1 MVHLNEHFTYKKI
14 IKAVIMPIFMMVF
27 TSVYSIVDGFFVS
40 NYVNKTAFA
49 SLNLVF
55 PIMMILG
62 SLGFMMGAGGSALV
76 AKSLGEGKK
85 DEANKIF
92 SGVVYATS
100 IMGVLVTLL
109 VVFFVKDISVLLG
122 ATKEMLPYCV
132 TYARILVAGMTLF
145 MIQNIFQTFFIVAER
160 PGLGFL
166 ITAAAGVTNII
177 LDAVFI
183 IVAKLGLAGAAYAT
197 VIGQFVGSIVPVI
210 YFFSKK
216 NPSLRLGKP
225 TFAPPIIIKT
235 ITNGSSELL
244 SNIAASI
251 VSIVYNFQLLKFAGE
266 NGVSAYGIIMY
277 TSFIFAAIFIG
288 YAIGVAPIVSYNY
301 GAQTHKELKNVMKK
315 SLVLNAVSGVI
326 MTVLSASLAKVLASI
341 FVSYDPEL
349 LSMTTTAIRIYSI
362 SFIFMGINI
371 FTSSF
376 FTALNN
382 GLISAI
388 VSFSRTLF
396 FQIGAVLL
404 LPLAFGINGI
414 WEAIIVAEGLAFVMD
429 SFFIFVY
436 RKKYNYQ

>member
-49 SLNLVF
+49 ALNLVF
-55 PIMMILG
+55 PTLMILG
-62 SLGFMMGAGGSALV
+62 SIGFMMGAGGSALV

-92 SGVVYATS
+92 SGVVCATAF
-100 IMGVLVTLL
+100 MGVTVTLL

-122 ATKEMLPYCV
+122 ATEEMLPYCV
-132 TYARILVAGMTLF
+132 TYARILVAGITLF
-145 MIQNIFQTFFIVAER
+145 MIQNLFQTFFIVAER
-160 PGLGFL
+160 PGLGFF
-166 ITAAAGVTNII
+166 IIAAAGVTNII

-197 VIGQFVGSIVPVI
+197 VIGQFVGSVIPVI

-216 NPSLRLGKP
+216 NPSLSLGKP
-225 TFAPPIIIKT
+225 TFAPHIILKT
-235 ITNGSSELL
+235 VTNGSSELL

-277 TSFIFAAIFIG
+277 TSFIFAAVFIG

-301 GAQTHKELKNVMKK
+301 GAQTHAELKNVLKK
-315 SLVLNAVSGVI
+315 SLVLNAVSGAV

-349 LSMTTTAIRIYSI
+349 LSMTTTAIRIYSV

-388 VSFSRTLF
+388 VSFSRTLV

-429 SFFIFVY
+429 AIFIFVY

>member
-40 NYVNKTAFA
+40 NFVNKTAFA
-49 SLNLVF
+49 ALNLVF
-55 PIMMILG
+55 PTLMILG
-62 SLGFMMGAGGSALV
+62 SIGFMMGAGGSALV

-85 DEANKIF
+85 EEANKIF
-92 SGVVYATS
+92 SGVVYATA
-100 IMGVLVTLL
+100 IMGIAVTLL

-122 ATKEMLPYCV
+122 ATEEMLPYCV

-145 MIQNIFQTFFIVAER
+145 MIQNLFQTFFIVAER
-160 PGLGFL
+160 PGLGFF

-197 VIGQFVGSIVPVI
+197 VIGQFVGSIIPVI

-301 GAQTHKELKNVMKK
+301 GAQTHTELKNVLKK

-326 MTVLSASLAKVLASI
+326 MTVISASLAKVLASI

-388 VSFSRTLF
+388 VSFSRTLV

-429 SFFIFVY
+429 AILIFVY

>member
-49 SLNLVF
+49 ALNLVF
-55 PIMMILG
+55 PTLMILG
-62 SLGFMMGAGGSALV
+62 SIGFMMGAGGSALV

-92 SGVVYATS
+92 SGVVYATA
-100 IMGVLVTLL
+100 IMGIVVTLL

-122 ATKEMLPYCV
+122 ATEEMLPYCV
-132 TYARILVAGMTLF
+132 TYARILVAGITLF
-145 MIQNIFQTFFIVAER
+145 MIQNLFQTFFIVAER
-160 PGLGFL
+160 PGLGFF
-166 ITAAAGVTNII
+166 IIAAAGVTNII

-197 VIGQFVGSIVPVI
+197 VIGQFVGSVIPVI

-216 NPSLRLGKP
+216 NPSLSLGKP
-225 TFAPPIIIKT
+225 TFAPHIILKT
-235 ITNGSSELL
+235 VTNGSSELL

-277 TSFIFAAIFIG
+277 TSFIFAAVFIG

-301 GAQTHKELKNVMKK
+301 GAQTHAELKNVLKK
-315 SLVLNAVSGVI
+315 SLVLNAVSGAV
-326 MTVLSASLAKVLASI
+326 MTVISASLAKVLASI

-349 LSMTTTAIRIYSI
+349 LSMTTTAIRIYSV

-388 VSFSRTLF
+388 VSFSRTLV

-414 WEAIIVAEGLAFVMD
+414 WKAIIVAEGLAFVMD
-429 SFFIFVY
+429 AIFIFVY

>member
-49 SLNLVF
+49 ALNLVF
-55 PIMMILG
+55 PTLMILG
-62 SLGFMMGAGGSALV
+62 SIGFMMGAGGSALV

-92 SGVVYATS
+92 SGVVYATA
-100 IMGVLVTLL
+100 IMGVTVTLL

-122 ATKEMLPYCV
+122 ATEEMLPYCV
-132 TYARILVAGMTLF
+132 TYARILVAGITLF
-145 MIQNIFQTFFIVAER
+145 MIQNLFQTFFIVAER
-160 PGLGFL
+160 PGLGFF
-166 ITAAAGVTNII
+166 IIAAAGVTNII
-177 LDAVFI
+177 LDALLIV
-183 IVAKLGLAGAAYAT
+183 VAKLGLAGAAYAT
-197 VIGQFVGSIVPVI
+197 VIGQFVGSVIPVI

-216 NPSLRLGKP
+216 NPSLSLGKP
-225 TFAPPIIIKT
+225 TFAPHIILKT
-235 ITNGSSELL
+235 VTNGSSELL

-277 TSFIFAAIFIG
+277 TSFIFAAVFIG

-301 GAQTHKELKNVMKK
+301 GAQTHAELKNVLKK
-315 SLVLNAVSGVI
+315 SLVLNAVSGAV
-326 MTVLSASLAKVLASI
+326 MTVISASLAKVLASI

-349 LSMTTTAIRIYSI
+349 LSMTTTAIRIYSV

-388 VSFSRTLF
+388 VSFSRTLV

-414 WEAIIVAEGLAFVMD
+414 WKAIIVAEGLAFVMD
-429 SFFIFVY
+429 AIFIFVY